1 MENINDS
8 KNIWDRVQTI
18 AGALLYVISAA
29 MIAFAVYLCFSPDVW
44 YDELF
49 SIQLSEKSIPEMVR
63 LTAADVHPPLYY
75 IIVHLMGIIGSKIFG
90 SAAGVVAG
98 DSVRGLLAGA
108 ASGSFIIAA
117 KIVSVIPYVIIL
129 IYGLTII
136 RKRYGCLIGGL
147 FSAALIAMP
156 QMADYTVEVRMYS
169 WVLLFVTALV
179 IHARPFLEN
188 DKEKQIRGLKYGKVL
203 PIFIYGLLACYT
215 QYYGVIAVAFVYLFL
230 VVWSVRKNVYQLG
243 IILIS
248 GNLTALCYVP
258 WIGTVLS
265 AARDV
270 SGGYWIQPLSW
281 RSFGGVI
288 KYLMKPAFFND
299 KLASVLAVLMF
310 VLVAGIVIANIRDA
324 YMWLSFMPVLGII
337 AVGFVASAVIGPVF
351 TYRYMMPGMGAMWLG
366 VLVAAGKAMKDDGL
380 ETHENARS
388 KVAAIFGLAFTV
400 LAVVFCIRDFW
411 AFRGN
416 ELYKRVNM
424 VKSEEFW
431 DSIGAG
437 MQSEDD
443 MADSSDVVIICN
455 FDQVA
460 ALSLFYANG
469 QCDIVGESGENLKIP
484 VYLYGAMTDAFLE
497 KMFPGIRVIDTP
509 SQVRD
514 LVDSGARVLFLGSFN
529 SRGDIVKEWE
539 DTEGI
544 TNENQGSFLLERYW
558 FDVFELK

>member
-8 KNIWDRVQTI
+8 KNTWGTAQKII
-18 AGALLYVISAA
+18 GLLLYVISAA
-29 MIAFAVYLCFSPDVW
+29 MIAFSVYLCFSPDIW

-63 LTAADVHPPLYY
+63 VTAADVHPPLYY
-75 IIVHLMGIIGSKIFG
+75 IIVHFFG
-90 SAAGVVAG
+90 MICGKGAGNISG
-98 DSVRGLLAGA
+98 ELLFAVKP
-108 ASGSFIIAA
+108 GSFIMAA
-117 KIVSVIPYVIIL
+117 KLASVVPYAIIL

-136 RKRYGCLIGGL
+136 RKRYGCLVGGL
-147 FSAALIAMP
+147 FSVALIAMP
-156 QMADYTVEVRMYS
+156 QMADYTVEVRMYG
-169 WVLLFVTALV
+169 WVMLFVTALV
-179 IHARPFLEN
+179 IHAKPFIEE
-188 DKEKQIRGLKYGKVL
+188 DKEKQIRGLKFGKAL

-215 QYYGVIAVAFVYLFL
+215 QYYAVIAVFFVYLFL

-258 WIGTVLS
+258 WIGTVLT
-265 AARDV
+265 AARSV

-281 RSFGGVI
+281 RSLGGVI
-288 KYLMKPAFFND
+288 KFLMKPAFFND
-299 KLASVLAVLMF
+299 KLASGLAVLMF
-310 VLVAGIVIANIRDA
+310 VLVAAVVVMNIRDA

-337 AVGFVASAVIGPVF
+337 LVGFAASAVIGPVF
-351 TYRYMMPGMGAMWLG
+351 IYRYMLPGMGALWLG
-366 VLVAAGKAMKDDGL
+366 VIVSAGRSDGSKKFSKIASCLGVAFMAL
-380 ETHENARS
+380 
-388 KVAAIFGLAFTV
+388 AI
-400 LAVVFCIRDFW
+400 VFCIRDYW

-424 VKSEEFW
+424 VKTEEFW
-431 DSIGAG
+431 DSIN
-437 MQSEDD
+437 SEE
-443 MADSSDVVIICN
+443 DSLNNTVLICN

-469 QCDIVGESGENLKIP
+469 QCDIVGDSGKELPIP
-484 VYLYGAMTDAFLE
+484 VYLYGGSTDAFYLN
-497 KMFPGIRVIDTP
+497 FLPGIEIIDTP
-509 SQVRD
+509 AQVKEI
-514 LVDSGARVLFLGSFN
+514 VDGGSKVLFLGSFN
-529 SRGDIVKEWE
+529 SREDILKEWQ